1 MHYLQAQLITREA
14 FEPYGWLI
22 DAASS
27 SGHAIN
33 GGTSQRSDGQSEL
46 HLTADG
52 GKPCLAVF
60 RASAR
65 NPAGPW
71 HELER
76 HRLGTQTFIPL
87 DGARYLVMVAS
98 GGDAPDIDTLAVFF
112 ACGHQ
117 AITLRAGVWHHGL
130 LALQDSSFVV
140 IERSAQQVDC
150 DVAHLK
156 EPVSI
161 TLPQGFM
168 QAARQ
173 SVAPA

>member
-1 MHYLQAQLITREA
+1 MRDVQSQAISQEA
-14 FEPYGWLI
+14 FEPYGWLV
-22 DAASS
+22 DATH
-27 SGHAIN
+27 GNGRAIN
-33 GGTSQRSDGQSEL
+33 GGTSWRTDGQTAL
-46 HLTADG
+46 DLTADG

-60 RASAR
+60 KASAR

-87 DGARYLVMVAS
+87 DGARYLVMVAL
-98 GGDAPDIDTLAVFF
+98 GGDSPDPQTLAVF
-112 ACGHQ
+112 AVSGHQ

-140 IERSAQQVDC
+140 IERSAQRVDC
-150 DVAHLK
+150 DVAYLD

-168 QAARQ
+168 QLAPQCA
-173 SVAPA
+173 APA